1 MENNPPIQKLKSYF
15 QSIGFTGDSL
25 ETIVNAF
32 EAQAVKE
39 NDLFVEEGKISR
51 YIAFVERGMYQY
63 FVWKDGEEKTTYV
76 SIENT
81 WLASLMSF
89 VGQIPSRENVKAL
102 TDGNLFIISRES
114 LRKLVDT
121 VPGFKDFYI
130 QLLEVSIVGID
141 ASRHDLIVLSGDQRY
156 EKMLRQEP
164 HLLQQI
170 PLQYL
175 ASMLGITPRH
185 LSRIRKNIR

>member
-1 MENNPPIQKLKSYF
+1 MQKLKTYF
-15 QSIGFTGDSL
+15 ETNGFAGKDLESIL
-25 ETIVNAF
+25 HAF
-32 EAQAVKE
+32 SIQAYMKG
-39 NDLFVEEGKISR
+39 DLFVEEGKVSK
-51 YIAFVERGMYQY
+51 YLGFVDSGLFQY
-63 FVWKDGEEKTTYV
+63 FVWKDGEERTTYV

-89 VGQIPSRENVKAL
+89 IGQTPSLENVKAI
-102 TDGNLFIISRES
+102 TDGKVYVIRRMALKE
-114 LRKLVDT
+114 LVDMI
-121 VPGFKDFYI
+121 PGFKDFYI
-130 QLLEVSIVGID
+130 GLLEWAICGID

-156 EKMLRQEP
+156 EKMLRTEP

-175 ASMLGITPRH
+175 ASMLGVTPRH

>member
-1 MENNPPIQKLKSYF
+1 MQKLKSYF
-15 QSIGFTGDSL
+15 QAIGFTGDTL

-32 EAQAVKE
+32 EVLTVKK
-39 NDLFVEEGKISR
+39 NDLFVEEGKVSR
-51 YIAFVERGMYQY
+51 YIAFVESGMFQY

-76 SIENT
+76 SVENT

-89 VGQIPSRENVKAL
+89 VGQIPSLENVKAL
-102 TDGNLFIISRES
+102 TDGRLFIISREA
-114 LRKLVDT
+114 LKKLVDT

-156 EKMLRQEP
+156 EKMLRKEP

-175 ASMLGITPRH
+175 ASMLGVTPRH

>member
-1 MENNPPIQKLKSYF
+1 MQKLKSYF
-15 QSIGFTGDSL
+15 QAIGFTGDSL
-25 ETIVNAF
+25 EAIVNAF
-32 EAQAVKE
+32 EVQTVKK
-39 NDLFVEEGKISR
+39 NDLFVEEGKVSR
-51 YIAFVERGMYQY
+51 YIAFVESGMFQY

-76 SIENT
+76 SVENT

-89 VGQIPSRENVKAL
+89 VGQIPSLENVKAL
-102 TDGNLFIISRES
+102 TDGRLFIISREA
-114 LRKLVDT
+114 LKKLVDT

-156 EKMLRQEP
+156 EKILRKEP

-175 ASMLGITPRH
+175 ASMLGVTPRH